1 MMSNVPI
8 ESVYGG
14 PKPQSPW
21 ERITLKH
28 LNLMYLKGKPITMVT
43 AYDYPSSVHLD
54 EAGIDICLV
63 GDSAGLLLNLRY
75 ECWVSVPD
83 FLVTD
88 TLLPSVLVFEAM
100 VVHGHDTTLP
110 ITMEEMLVHCRA
122 VARGAK
128 RPLLVGDLPFGSY
141 ETSSSQVVLSLFD
154 RVG

>member
-43 AYDYPSSVHLD
+43 AYDYPSAVHLD

-63 GDSAGLLLNLRY
+63 GDSAGLLLNLRH

-128 RPLLVGDLPFGSY
+128 RPLLVGDMPFGSY
-141 ETSSSQVVLSLFD
+141 ETSSSQVVLLLFD